1 MKRQRSKILIG
12 LLAIIPL
19 LLFAYSG
26 MTSNNQSTKQLST
39 NVAANKN
46 EDVHIKD
53 QEDVQATKTE
63 LTLSHE
69 KIVEKT
75 SAFMDI
81 LVQETDQQY
90 KVKGMSTKQA
100 LIKAFNDVASSEVA
114 KKYVDVYYNE
124 KDDGLYIVPTE
135 LPPWFVADQ
144 DYQKEKI
151 SDNKYRIQQSNQ
163 SDLYGNY
170 EIELE
175 LSYVQQKWKITS
187 VNYNYQN
194 DDTIDSNQA
203 I

>member
-19 LLFAYSG
+19 LLFANSG

-46 EDVHIKD
+46 
-53 QEDVQATKTE
+53 EDVQATKTE

-151 SDNKYRIQQSNQ
+151 SNNKYRIQQSNQ